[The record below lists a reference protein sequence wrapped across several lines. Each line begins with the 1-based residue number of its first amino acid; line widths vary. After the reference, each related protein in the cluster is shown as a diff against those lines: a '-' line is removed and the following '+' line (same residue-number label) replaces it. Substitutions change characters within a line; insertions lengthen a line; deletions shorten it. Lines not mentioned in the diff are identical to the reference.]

1 MRSNASNQLEV
12 FVQPQ
17 STPVPLP
24 QKGFREDQ
32 QNQTKLSLIKKKK
45 EKVKLTEIGAMWKC
59 ENLLL
64 YGKKRRFFTIQTMK
78 NIIIRM
84 ENRKHGNG

>member
-32 QNQTKLSLIKKKK
+32 QSQKKLRLIKKKK
-45 EKVKLTEIGAMWKC
+45 KRKSEI
-59 ENLLL
+59 
-64 YGKKRRFFTIQTMK
+64 
-78 NIIIRM
+78 
-84 ENRKHGNG
+84 NRDWSDVEV

>member
-45 EKVKLTEIGAMWKC
+45 RKSEI
-59 ENLLL
+59 
-64 YGKKRRFFTIQTMK
+64 
-78 NIIIRM
+78 
-84 ENRKHGNG
+84 NRDWSDVEV